1 MSVCLH
7 ACMYT
12 MYIICMSNTQGGQS
26 RHGSPKTVFANGGM
40 WVLGT
45 EPLSSAR
52 ATSILKNTEPSL
64 QPK

>member
-1 MSVCLH
+1 
-7 ACMYT
+7 
-12 MYIICMSNTQGGQS
+12 
-26 RHGSPKTVFANGGM
+26 VFANGGM